1 MNVVLISWGV
11 SLITTGWLRRMG
23 SCGVDNFSNRVVAE
37 RMVFRQR
44 AVAERMVWW
53 MHGEL
58 IGTPRKLVD
67 E

>member
-1 MNVVLISWGV
+1 MRWNLLGGVPNHYRVVV
-11 SLITTGWLRRMG
+11 ERMD

-37 RMVFRQR
+37 RTVFRQR
-44 AVAERMVWW
+44 VVAERMVWW

>member
-1 MNVVLISWGV
+1 MD
-11 SLITTGWLRRMG
+11 

-37 RMVFRQR
+37 RTVFRQR
-44 AVAERMVWW
+44 AVAEKMVWW